1 MRHSI
6 LSVILSG
13 IIIGALFF
21 FMPKLVLGIFI
32 FLVIIRLLHCG
43 HMGHRGYYR
52 GYYGHHGYSRGC
64 ECGYDHRDGSEC
76 CDMEQ
81 GMDRDSHHHH
91 HHGHHYGHG
100 PMHGF
105 MNEWADKIR
114 NMSEEEYSGLKEK
127 MKKGFGHGYP
137 NGRSYS
143 YDSCEYG
150 KKREADKDNNSAT
163 PNQDTTQQ
171 TESK

>member
-13 IIIGALFF
+13 IILGALFF
-21 FMPKLVLGIFI
+21 FMPKLVVGIFI

-43 HMGHRGYYR
+43 HMAHRWYGR
-52 GYYGHHGYSRGC
+52 GYYGHHSYGHA
-64 ECGYDHRDGSEC
+64 CGYDYRNDGGC
-76 CDMEQ
+76 GDMEQ
-81 GMDRDSHHHH
+81 GRDSDSYHHH

-100 PMHGF
+100 PMHGSLYD
-105 MNEWADKIR
+105 WADKIR

-137 NGRSYS
+137 GGRPYS
-143 YDSCEYG
+143 YDRYEFG
-150 KKREADKDNNSAT
+150 KKHEANRDSNSTTAKE
-163 PNQDTTQQ
+163 DTTQNN
-171 TESK
+171 EPK